1 MTLYTTMPLELVLQH
16 TDEEHEE
23 MLEVWSGGIRMQVV
37 PVAPGVGRVV
47 RLLDCSLDDYLN
59 PAYTPGSL
67 IQYGLK
73 VQS

>member
-1 MTLYTTMPLELVLQH
+1 MTLYTTMPLELVLQNKEEER
-16 TDEEHEE
+16 DEF
-23 MLEVWSGGIRMQVV
+23 LEVWSGGIRMQVV

-47 RLLDCSLDDYLN
+47 RLLECRLDDYLD
-59 PAYTPGSL
+59 PQYTPGSL